1 MRSWVLA
8 VILAAPA
15 FAAVDGTIVNG
26 TTGKPQPNVV
36 VSLVE
41 PTQAGM
47 QNLGSVKTDAEGKFK
62 FDKSGSG
69 GPQLVQAIYS
79 GVMYNRM
86 LPPGTPTS
94 GVQVEVYEA
103 STKPDVAQ
111 VAQDMILYQ
120 PSDSQ
125 VTVNQSVI
133 FQNASKTTYNDP
145 KGTFKFYLPP
155 ETGGK
160 VNVTVVAP
168 GGMPVQR
175 PAEKTK
181 EADVYAVSYA
191 VKPGE
196 TRFDLAYTLPA
207 ANPLV
212 ISGKVLHKEG
222 PTRLVVPPGVTLKS
236 DDVTSLGQEPQ
247 TKASIYEVKG
257 KSYKAELSGRG
268 ALNSGD
274 SAGGGAA
281 DDDSGAPQIHE
292 IQPHVYDKLPWIL
305 GIALVVLALGFVV
318 LYRSDRAE
326 PAPAAESPAPKPVRE
341 RKGVVSR

>member
-1 MRSWVLA
+1 MKTWIVA

-47 QNLGSVKTDAEGKFK
+47 QNLGSAKTDAEGKFRFEK
-62 FDKSGSG
+62 GGAG
-69 GPQLVQAIYS
+69 GPQLVQAIYD

-125 VTVNQSVI
+125 VTVNESVI
-133 FQNASKTTYNDP
+133 FQNGSKTTYNDP
-145 KGTFKFYLPP
+145 KGTFRFYLPP
-155 ETGGK
+155 EAAGK

-181 EADVYAVSYA
+181 DADVYAVSYA

-196 TRFDLAYTLPA
+196 TRFDLSYSFPS

-212 ISGKVLHKEG
+212 VSGKVLHKEG
-222 PTRLVVPPGVTLKS
+222 PTRLVVPAGVTLKS
-236 DDVTSLGQEPQ
+236 DDVTALGEEPQ
-247 TKASIYEVKG
+247 TKASIFEVKG
-257 KSYKAELSGRG
+257 KEFKAELSGSG
-268 ALNSGD
+268 ALSSGD
-274 SAGGGAA
+274 STGAPA

-326 PAPAAESPAPKPVRE
+326 AVSAVESPAPAKPERE
-341 RKGVVSR
+341 RKGAVSR